1 MKHVRQSGLATVE
14 FALVANVALILVFA
28 VFEVA
33 RAYYVYAMLDEVTRR
48 GARVAVV
55 CPVNDPAIGQMAVF
69 NSSGDGGPSSLVSS
83 LTPAHIDVEYLD
95 QNNSVIA
102 NPADASGFIQIRYVR
117 VRVVGYQHQM
127 VVPFVSGI
135 ANFFMPEFAAVLPRE
150 SLGIPREGSVTPC

>member
-1 MKHVRQSGLATVE
+1 MSRFRQNGLSTVE
-14 FALVANVALILVFA
+14 FALVANA
-28 VFEVA
+28 VFEVG
-33 RAYYVYAMLDEVTRR
+33 RAYFVYATLDEVTRR

-69 NSSGDGGPSSLVSS
+69 NASGDAGPSSLVNG
-83 LTPAHIDVEYLD
+83 LTPAHINIEYLD
-95 QNNSVIA
+95 QNNNVVA

-135 ANFFMPEFAAVLPRE
+135 TNFFMPEFAAVLPRE